1 MNEIDCNSYSKS
13 RRDVRSCWL
22 RTILIMY
29 SSYFITRAMNKILIV
44 DASASDGRIMAG
56 LLTRAGYDPVVT
68 DCIEAG
74 KVEAAKLPPGA
85 VIVTAMRLSD
95 GTAKEFINWL
105 KTEGYKF
112 PVIAIVDNLHTD
124 AVDVMRGGGAVDVV
138 QRLALDK
145 QLIETVEKYAK
156 PEHVVLTLGN
166 QLLPRKSEVWQKIEE
181 KITAI
186 AATNANAIIFG
197 ECGSGKEQVAH
208 QIYLNSSREQKPI
221 TVVDAGGAA
230 LVGRHNPENER
241 SEIYN
246 RIEGYFHK
254 SAGGTIIIKNVHLL
268 TFEKQSVL
276 LHILET
282 EHPDVRVICTAEP
295 ELLKMVTEKTFRPNL
310 FFILRQSDISVPSL
324 KETTEDIPVLADFF
338 LKRYAAQTGK
348 PRKHLDASAI
358 KALKLYPWP
367 GNVRELKDIV
377 LFAAFHAKGDT
388 ITATDISFNLSDT
401 SILSELHLKNEDAEK
416 QRIIN
421 ALKRTDWN
429 KTQAAKL
436 LNISRPTLDYKIRQ
450 YGIRKNEV

>member
-1 MNEIDCNSYSKS
+1 
-13 RRDVRSCWL
+13 
-22 RTILIMY
+22 
-29 SSYFITRAMNKILIV
+29 MNKILIV
-44 DASASDGRIMAG
+44 DASASDYRVMSS
-56 LLTRAGYDPVVT
+56 LLSKAGYDPIGV
-68 DCIEAG
+68 DSIEAG

-156 PEHVVLTLGN
+156 PEHIVLTLDN
-166 QLLPRKSEVWQKIEE
+166 QLIPRVSEAWQKIEE

-208 QIYLNSSREQKPI
+208 QIYLNSSREQKPH
-221 TVVDAGGAA
+221 TVIEAGSAA
-230 LVGRHNPENER
+230 FIGLHDPASER
-241 SEIYN
+241 SELYN
-246 RIEGYFHK
+246 RIKSYFHK
-254 SAGGTIIIKNVHLL
+254 AAGGTIILKNVHLL
-268 TFEKQSVL
+268 SFEKQSVL

-295 ELLKMVTEKTFRPNL
+295 ELMKMVTEKTFRPNL
-310 FFILRQSDISVPSL
+310 FYILRQSDISVPSL
-324 KETTEDIPVLADFF
+324 KETTEDIPEIADFF

-388 ITATDISFNLSDT
+388 ISEADIVFNLSDT
-401 SILSELHLKNEDAEK
+401 SMTYDLSLRNPQRERDQILEAY
-416 QRIIN
+416 QRGGN
-421 ALKRTDWN
+421 WK
-429 KTQAAKL
+429 QAAKL
-436 LNISRPTLDYKIRQ
+436 LNITEKTLISLRKK
-450 YGIRKNEV
+450 YGIDSNGEIQS

>member
-1 MNEIDCNSYSKS
+1 
-13 RRDVRSCWL
+13 
-22 RTILIMY
+22 
-29 SSYFITRAMNKILIV
+29 MNKILIV
-44 DASASDGRIMAG
+44 DAYGSDSRVMSS
-56 LLTRAGYDPVVT
+56 LLSKAGYDPIGV
-68 DCIEAG
+68 DSIEAG

-95 GTAKEFINWL
+95 GTAKKFINWL

-112 PVIAIVDNLHTD
+112 PVIAIVDNLNTD

-156 PEHVVLTLGN
+156 PEHIVLTLDN
-166 QLLPRKSEVWQKIEE
+166 QLIPRVSEAWQKIEE
-181 KITAI
+181 KIQAI
-186 AATNANAIIFG
+186 AVTNANAIIFG

-208 QIYLNSSREQKPI
+208 QIYLNSSWEQKPI
-221 TVVDAGGAA
+221 TVVDADCAA
-230 LVGRHNPENER
+230 LVGKHNPGNER

-254 SAGGTIIIKNVHLL
+254 SEEGTIIVKNVHLL
-268 TFEKQSVL
+268 SFEKQSVL

-295 ELLKMVTEKTFRPNL
+295 ELMKMVTEKTFRPNL
-310 FFILRQSDISVPSL
+310 FYILRQSDISVPSL
-324 KETTEDIPVLADFF
+324 KETTEDIPEIADFF

-388 ITATDISFNLSDT
+388 ITAADISFNLSDA

-436 LNISRPTLDYKIRQ
+436 LKISRPTLDYKIKQ
-450 YGIRKNEV
+450 FGIRKNEV

>member
-1 MNEIDCNSYSKS
+1 
-13 RRDVRSCWL
+13 
-22 RTILIMY
+22 
-29 SSYFITRAMNKILIV
+29 MNKILIV

-56 LLTRAGYDPVVT
+56 LLTRAGYNPVVT

-112 PVIAIVDNLHTD
+112 PVIAIVDNLNTD
-124 AVDVMRGGGAVDVV
+124 AVDVMRGGGAIDVV

-145 QLIETVEKYAK
+145 QLVRTVGEYAR

-166 QLLPRKSEVWQKIEE
+166 QLLPRKSETWQKIEE

-221 TVVDAGGAA
+221 TIVDAGGAA

-310 FFILRQSDISVPSL
+310 FFILRQSDIAVPPL
-324 KETTEDIPVLADFF
+324 KETTEDIPVIADFF

-348 PRKHLDASAI
+348 QRKHLDASAI

-377 LFAAFHAKGDT
+377 LFADFHAKGDT
-388 ITATDISFNLSDT
+388 ITAANISFNLSDA
-401 SILSELHLKNEDAEK
+401 SLIEDLHMSQQALEKYKIEDA
-416 QRIIN
+416 
-421 ALKRTDWN
+421 LTRTGWI
-429 KTQAAKL
+429 KSQAAKL
-436 LNISRPTLDYKIRQ
+436 LKISRTTLDYKIKQ
-450 YGIRKNEV
+450 YGLSQS

>member
-1 MNEIDCNSYSKS
+1 
-13 RRDVRSCWL
+13 
-22 RTILIMY
+22 
-29 SSYFITRAMNKILIV
+29 MNKILIV

-85 VIVTAMRLSD
+85 VIVTSMRLSD

-112 PVIAIVDNLHTD
+112 PVIAIVDNLNTD
-124 AVDVMRGGGAVDVV
+124 AVDVMRGGGAIDVV

-145 QLIETVEKYAK
+145 QLVKTVGEYAR

-166 QLLPRKSEVWQKIEE
+166 QLLPRKSETWQKIEE

-221 TVVDAGGAA
+221 TIVDAGGAA

-295 ELLKMVTEKTFRPNL
+295 DLLKMITEKTFRPNL
-310 FFILRQSDISVPSL
+310 FFILRQSDIAVPPL
-324 KETTEDIPVLADFF
+324 KETTEDIPIIADFF

-348 PRKHLDASAI
+348 QRKHLDASAI

-377 LFAAFHAKGDT
+377 LFAVIHAKGDT
-388 ITATDISFNLSDT
+388 ITAADISFNLSDA
-401 SILSELHLKNEDAEK
+401 SLIEDLHMSQQALEKYKIEDA
-416 QRIIN
+416 
-421 ALKRTDWN
+421 LTRTGWI
-429 KTQAAKL
+429 KSQAAKL
-436 LNISRPTLDYKIRQ
+436 LKISRTTLDYKIKQ
-450 YGIRKNEV
+450 YGLSQS

>member
-1 MNEIDCNSYSKS
+1 
-13 RRDVRSCWL
+13 
-22 RTILIMY
+22 
-29 SSYFITRAMNKILIV
+29 MNKILIV
-44 DASASDGRIMAG
+44 DASAPDGRIMAG

-85 VIVTAMRLSD
+85 VIVAAMRLSD

-112 PVIAIVDNLHTD
+112 PVIAIVDNLNTD
-124 AVDVMRGGGAVDVV
+124 AVDVMRGGGAIDVV

-145 QLIETVEKYAK
+145 QLVKTVGEYAR

-166 QLLPRKSEVWQKIEE
+166 QLLPRKSETWQKIEE

-221 TVVDAGGAA
+221 TIVDAGGAA

-295 ELLKMVTEKTFRPNL
+295 DLLKMITEKTFRPNL
-310 FFILRQSDISVPSL
+310 FFILRQSDIAVPPL
-324 KETTEDIPVLADFF
+324 KETTEDIPIIADFF

-348 PRKHLDASAI
+348 QRKHLDASAI

-377 LFAAFHAKGDT
+377 LFAVIHAKGDT
-388 ITATDISFNLSDT
+388 ITAADISFNLSDA
-401 SILSELHLKNEDAEK
+401 SLIEDLHMSQQALEKYKIEDA
-416 QRIIN
+416 
-421 ALKRTDWN
+421 LTRTGWI
-429 KTQAAKL
+429 KSQAAKL
-436 LNISRPTLDYKIRQ
+436 LKISRTTLDYKIKQ
-450 YGIRKNEV
+450 YGLSQS

>member
-1 MNEIDCNSYSKS
+1 
-13 RRDVRSCWL
+13 
-22 RTILIMY
+22 
-29 SSYFITRAMNKILIV
+29 MNKVLIV

-56 LLTRAGYDPVVT
+56 LLIRAGYDPVVT

-85 VIVTAMRLSD
+85 VIVTAMRLPA
-95 GTAKEFINWL
+95 GTARELIDWL
-105 KTEGYKF
+105 KAEGYKF
-112 PVIAIVDNLHTD
+112 PVIAIVENLNGMD
-124 AVDVMRGGGAVDVV
+124 VAEVMRGGGAVDII
-138 QRLALDK
+138 QRPAIDK
-145 QLIETVEKYAK
+145 QLVETVGEYSKA
-156 PEHVVLTLGN
+156 EHIVLTLDN
-166 QLLPRKSEVWQKIEE
+166 QLLPRKSEEWQMIEE
-181 KITAI
+181 KIKAI

-221 TVVDAGGAA
+221 TIVDAGGAA

-310 FFILRQSDISVPSL
+310 FFILRQSDIAVPPL
-324 KETTEDIPVLADFF
+324 KETAEDIPVIADFF

-388 ITATDISFNLSDT
+388 ISEADIVFNLSDT
-401 SILSELHLKNEDAEK
+401 TIAYDLSLRNPQRERDQILEAY
-416 QRIIN
+416 QRGGN
-421 ALKRTDWN
+421 WK
-429 KTQAAKL
+429 QAAKL
-436 LNISRPTLDYKIRQ
+436 LNITEKTLISLRKK
-450 YGIRKNEV
+450 YGIDSNGEIQS

>member
-1 MNEIDCNSYSKS
+1 
-13 RRDVRSCWL
+13 
-22 RTILIMY
+22 
-29 SSYFITRAMNKILIV
+29 MNKILIV
-44 DASASDGRIMAG
+44 DASAPDGRIMAG

-112 PVIAIVDNLHTD
+112 PVIAIVDNLNTD
-124 AVDVMRGGGAVDVV
+124 AVDVMRGGGAIDVV

-145 QLIETVEKYAK
+145 QLVKTVGEYAR

-166 QLLPRKSEVWQKIEE
+166 QLLPRKSETWQKIEE

-221 TVVDAGGAA
+221 TIVDAGGAA

-295 ELLKMVTEKTFRPNL
+295 DLLKMITEKTFRPNL
-310 FFILRQSDISVPSL
+310 FFILRQSDIAVPPL
-324 KETTEDIPVLADFF
+324 KETTEDIPIIADFF

-348 PRKHLDASAI
+348 QRKHLDASAI

-377 LFAAFHAKGDT
+377 LFAVIHAKGDT
-388 ITATDISFNLSDT
+388 ITAADISFNLSDA
-401 SILSELHLKNEDAEK
+401 SLIEDLHMSQQALEKYKIEDA
-416 QRIIN
+416 
-421 ALKRTDWN
+421 LTRTGWI
-429 KTQAAKL
+429 KSQAAKL
-436 LNISRPTLDYKIRQ
+436 LKISRTTLDYKIKQ
-450 YGIRKNEV
+450 YGLSQS

>member
-1 MNEIDCNSYSKS
+1 
-13 RRDVRSCWL
+13 
-22 RTILIMY
+22 
-29 SSYFITRAMNKILIV
+29 MNKILIV
-44 DASASDGRIMAG
+44 DASASDGRIMTG
-56 LLTRAGYDPVVT
+56 LLARADYDPIVAESV
-68 DCIEAG
+68 EAG

-105 KTEGYKF
+105 KTEGYNF
-112 PVIAIVDNLHTD
+112 PVIAIVDNLNAD
-124 AVDVMRGGGAVDVV
+124 AVDVMRGGGAVDVI

-145 QLIETVEKYAK
+145 QLVETVRKYAR

-166 QLLPRKSEVWQKIEE
+166 QLLPRKSEAWQKIEE
-181 KITAI
+181 KIQAI

-197 ECGSGKEQVAH
+197 ESGSGKQQVAH

-221 TVVDAGGAA
+221 TVVDADCAA
-230 LVGRHNPENER
+230 LVGKHNPDNER

-254 SAGGTIIIKNVHLL
+254 SVEGTIIVKNVHLL
-268 TFEKQSVL
+268 SSEKQSVL

-282 EHPDVRVICTAEP
+282 EHPNVRVICTAEP
-295 ELLKMVTEKTFRPNL
+295 DLLKMVAEKTFRPNL
-310 FFILRQSDISVPSL
+310 FFMLRQSDIAVPPL

-388 ITATDISFNLSDT
+388 ISEADINFNLSEPEMPSALSLKDPT
-401 SILSELHLKNEDAEK
+401 YEKKMILE
-416 QRIIN
+416 
-421 ALKRTDWN
+421 ALNRMNWN
-429 KTQAAKL
+429 KTNAAKL
-436 LNISRPTLDYKIRQ
+436 LGISRSAIDYKIKH
-450 YGIRKNEV
+450 YGLKRD

>member
-1 MNEIDCNSYSKS
+1 
-13 RRDVRSCWL
+13 
-22 RTILIMY
+22 
-29 SSYFITRAMNKILIV
+29 MNKILIV

-56 LLTRAGYDPVVT
+56 LLIRAGYNPVVT

-74 KVEAAKLPPGA
+74 KIEAAKLPPGA
-85 VIVTAMRLSD
+85 VIVTAMRLPD

-105 KTEGYKF
+105 KAEGYKF

-124 AVDVMRGGGAVDVV
+124 AVDVMRGGGAIDVV

-145 QLIETVEKYAK
+145 QLVKTVGEYAR

-166 QLLPRKSEVWQKIEE
+166 QLLPRKSEAWQKIEE
-181 KITAI
+181 KIKAI

-221 TVVDAGGAA
+221 TIVDAGGAA

-295 ELLKMVTEKTFRPNL
+295 ELLKMVAEKTFRSNL
-310 FFILRQSDISVPSL
+310 FFILRQSDIAVPSL
-324 KETTEDIPVLADFF
+324 KETTEDIPVIADFF

-348 PRKHLDASAI
+348 QRKHLDASAI

-377 LFAAFHAKGDT
+377 LFADFHAKGDN
-388 ITATDISFNLSDT
+388 ITAEDINFNLSEPGKMDE
-401 SILSELHLKNEDAEK
+401 LSQKNPRLEK
-416 QRIIN
+416 ENIIK
-421 ALKRTDWN
+421 AYKRAGTWAG
-429 KTQAAKL
+429 AAKL
-436 LNISRPTLDYKIRQ
+436 LGVSERALLEQRKKH
-450 YGIRKNEV
+450 GINKNGEPES

>member
-1 MNEIDCNSYSKS
+1 MNN
-13 RRDVRSCWL
+13 V
-22 RTILIMY
+22 LI
-29 SSYFITRAMNKILIV
+29 I
-44 DASASDGRIMAG
+44 DASASDSRVMHN
-56 LLTRAGYDPVVT
+56 LLTKAGYDPIGV
-68 DCIEAG
+68 DGIEAG

-112 PVIAIVDNLHTD
+112 PVIAIVDNLNTD
-124 AVDVMRGGGAVDVV
+124 AVDVMRGGGAIDVV

-145 QLIETVEKYAK
+145 QLVRTVGEYAR

-166 QLLPRKSEVWQKIEE
+166 QLLPRKSEAWQKIEE

-221 TVVDAGGAA
+221 TIVDAGGAA

-295 ELLKMVTEKTFRPNL
+295 DLLKMITEKTFRPNL
-310 FFILRQSDISVPSL
+310 FFILRQSDIAVPPL
-324 KETTEDIPVLADFF
+324 KETTEDIPVIADFF

-348 PRKHLDASAI
+348 QRKHLDASAI

-377 LFAAFHAKGDT
+377 LFADFHAKGDT
-388 ITATDISFNLSDT
+388 ITAADISFNLSDA
-401 SILSELHLKNEDAEK
+401 SLIEDLHMSQQALEKYKIEDA
-416 QRIIN
+416 
-421 ALKRTDWN
+421 LTRTGWI
-429 KTQAAKL
+429 KSQAAKL
-436 LNISRPTLDYKIRQ
+436 LKISRTTLDYKIKQ
-450 YGIRKNEV
+450 YGLSQS